1 MVRADAHGLPA
12 HAHDDDCPMMIGREQ
27 GTCTLRAATATPVAV
42 IGMACRLPGGIDSPQ
57 RLWEA
62 LLRGDD
68 FVGEIPADRW
78 DADLFYDPEPGVPGR
93 SVTRWGAFLDDVGGF
108 DCDFFGMT
116 EREATAI
123 DPQHRLLLETSWEAV
138 EHAGLDPGSLVGSQ
152 TGVFVG
158 LTHGDYELLSA
169 DCGAAEGPY
178 GFTGTSNSF
187 ASGRVAYTLGLHGPA
202 VTVDTAC
209 SSGLMAVHQAC
220 GSLGSGESDLTLA
233 GGVVVTLEPRKS
245 VSGSLQGMLSPTGRC
260 HAFDVHADGFVSG
273 EGCVMLLLKRLDDA
287 QRDGNRILAVLR
299 GTAANQ
305 DGRTVNIAAPSETAQ
320 VAVYR
325 KALTV
330 ADVDAAT
337 VGLVEAHGTGTPV
350 GDPIEFASLAA
361 VYGTG
366 GPCALGSVKTN
377 FGHMQS
383 TSGPLGLAKAILAL
397 QHAVVPQNLHFTRL
411 PDEMARIRT
420 DLFVPQ
426 ANTPWPSN
434 GNHPRR
440 AAVSSYGM
448 SGTNVHAIVE
458 QAPEQPPGQTV
469 GPAAGGPLLFPL
481 SATSAEQLRV
491 TAARLAAWLD
501 EHGRVSPDSESAAG
515 LRDLGYTLS
524 RRRTH
529 RPVRT
534 VVSASSLDELGAELR
549 AVADGDIP
557 YQPAVGQGDRGPVWV
572 FSGQGSQWSKMGA
585 ELLAKE
591 PVFAATIAIIEP
603 LVAQESG
610 FSVTE
615 AMSAKET
622 VSGIDKV
629 QPTIFAMQVALAET
643 MKCYGV
649 RPGAAIGHSLGEA
662 AAAVVAGGLS
672 VADGVRVIC
681 RRSKLMARIAG
692 SGAMASVELPGQQ
705 VLSEL
710 SIRGISDVVLSV
722 VASPTSAVVGG
733 DAKAIRDLVAAW
745 QEQDV
750 MAREVAVDV
759 ASHSPQVESILDEL
773 VEVLADLQPTAP
785 EVPYYSATL
794 WNPRERPSFTGD
806 YWAENLRYT
815 VRFAA
820 AVQAA
825 LKDGFRVFGEL
836 APHPLLTHAVEQNA
850 GSLDMPI
857 AALAAMRREPGVP
870 PACGGLPF
878 GLRGFV
884 ADLHSA
890 GAQVDFSVLYPA
902 GRLVDAPLP
911 TWTHRRLMLSRE
923 ATEQA
928 HGASVQAV
936 HPLLGAH
943 VHLQEEPERHVWQGE
958 VGTDAHPWL
967 ADHQIH
973 SVPAFPGAAYCEM
986 ALAAARAALG
996 EGAEVRDIKFEQTL
1010 LLDDQTRA
1018 SSVATVAGPGV
1029 LDFTVDTHEEGE
1041 RIRRAS
1047 AVLHAFAA
1055 DDVDGVDPQQPPA
1068 HDLARLLANQP
1079 SRMDGAELR
1088 KAFDTA
1094 GIQYGAAFSGLAA
1107 VLVADAQSG
1116 TVLAEVA
1123 LPGAIRS
1130 QQSAY
1135 TAHPAL
1141 LDACFQSVVISPEVQ
1156 QAGAGGLLL
1165 PVGVRRL
1172 RYFASARNAQYC
1184 LTRVT
1189 SARPGE
1195 CEADVDVL
1203 DQSGTV
1209 LLTVEGLRLAGGTSE
1224 GEHAHRLLN
1233 ERLLTIEWEP
1243 RELPEATR
1251 SEPGSWVL
1259 VRVSAA
1265 DGDDPLTARLADTL
1279 KSDGAQ
1285 CSTVSLPLGTADTA
1299 QLRSLL
1305 SGGGQTSA
1313 NGHGKLKGLTGVVVV
1328 SAAGDP
1334 HALRRGRDYVSHVA
1348 AVARELSELPGESP
1362 RLYVV
1367 TRNAAT
1373 VAAGDVANLAQAG
1386 LRGLMRVIDSE
1397 HPHLSVTQIDVDDIT
1412 NPEQVA
1418 LQLKSGSEED
1428 ETAWRAGQWYAARL
1442 RPGPLRPDERRT
1454 TIVDHQ
1460 RDGIR
1465 LQIRVPGDLESLEF
1479 IAFDRV
1485 PPGPGEIEVAV
1496 TSSTINF
1503 ADVLVAFGRYPTFE
1517 GYQQQLGGDF
1527 AGMVTAVGPEVTEH
1541 KVGDHV
1547 GGISRN
1553 GCWGTYVIAD
1563 ARHAITLPPELPL
1576 EDAAAVPTASATAW
1590 YGLHDLA
1597 RISPNDKVLIH
1608 SGTGGVG
1615 QAAIA
1620 IARAVGCKVF
1630 ATAGS
1635 PQRRQLLR
1643 DMGIEHVYDSRSTEF
1658 AEQIR
1663 RDTDGYGVDVVLNSL
1678 PGAAQRAGI
1687 ELLALGGRFIELG
1700 KRDIYRDS
1708 RLGLFPFRRNLSL
1721 FAVDLALLTFS
1732 HPQTVRRLLTT
1743 VYQHTAAGELPVP
1756 QTTHYPLQDAA
1767 AAVRLVAAAGHTGK
1781 VVLQVSRAGSSVAAV
1796 PPEKARPFRT
1806 DGAYIVTG
1814 GLSGLG
1820 LFLAGQMA
1828 SRKDGAGVGRI
1839 VLNSRSQPDEQ
1850 TRETIERLRDA
1861 GADIAVECG
1870 DIAEPQTAE
1879 RLAASAT
1886 ATGLPVR
1893 GVLHAAAVVEDA
1905 TLANVTDELIDRC
1918 WAPKVY
1924 GAWNIHQALHEEQT
1938 GQPLDWFCSFSSAAA
1953 LVGSPGQGAYAAANS
1968 WLDAFAHWRRAHG
1981 LPATSIAWGAWSE
1994 VGRATAL
2001 AEDAGI
2007 AITPAEGF
2015 RAFETLLRY
2024 DRPYSG
2030 YAPIMGTPWLTSFAQ
2045 RSRFAQ
2051 AFGAMSQGKP
2061 DTGKFLAELQALPRE
2076 DWPSA
2081 IRRLVSGQISLL
2093 LRRTIDP
2100 DRPLSDYGL
2109 DSLGNLELRTRIETE
2124 TGVRISPTKITT
2136 VRGLADHLFD
2146 ELADLEAA
2154 PAAS

>member
-1 MVRADAHGLPA
+1 
-12 HAHDDDCPMMIGREQ
+12 
-27 GTCTLRAATATPVAV
+27 
-42 IGMACRLPGGIDSPQ
+42 MACRLPGGIDSPQ

-68 FVGEIPADRW
+68 LVGEIPADRW
-78 DADLFYDPEPGVPGR
+78 DADLYYDPEPGVPGR

-116 EREATAI
+116 EREATAV
-123 DPQHRLLLETSWEAV
+123 DPQHRLLLETSWDAI
-138 EHAGLDPGSLVGSQ
+138 EHAGLDPASLAGSQ

-220 GSLGSGESDLTLA
+220 GSLGGGESDLTLA

-260 HAFDVHADGFVSG
+260 HAFDVNADGFVSG

-287 QRDGNRILAVLR
+287 RRDGDRILAVLR

-325 KALTV
+325 KALQA
-330 ADVDAAT
+330 ADIDATT

-350 GDPIEFASLAA
+350 GDPIEYSSLAA
-361 VYGTG
+361 VYGTD
-366 GPCALGSVKTN
+366 GPCVLGSVKTN
-377 FGHMQS
+377 FGHLQS
-383 TSGPLGLAKAILAL
+383 ASGPLGMMKAILAL
-397 QHAVVPQNLHFTRL
+397 QHGVVPRNLHFTRL
-411 PDEMARIRT
+411 PDEMARINT
-420 DLFVPQ
+420 ELFVPQ
-426 ANTPWPSN
+426 ENTPWPSN
-434 GNHPRR
+434 GHHPRR

-448 SGTNVHAIVE
+448 SGTNVHAILE
-458 QAPEQPPGQTV
+458 EAPAPE
-469 GPAAGGPLLFPL
+469 AAGSAAPETVGPLLFPL
-481 SATSAEQLRV
+481 SSTSAEQLRV

-501 EHGRVSPDSESAAG
+501 EQAGDALAGLRGWG
-515 LRDLGYTLS
+515 LRDLGYTLT
-524 RRRTH
+524 RRRAH

-534 VVSASSLDELGAELR
+534 VVSASGFAELRTELR

-572 FSGQGSQWSKMGA
+572 FSGQGSQWSQMGA
-585 ELLAKE
+585 ELLDKE
-591 PVFAATIAIIEP
+591 PVFAATIAAVEP
-603 LVAQESG
+603 LIAAESG
-610 FSVTE
+610 FSVTR
-615 AMSAKET
+615 ALSAPPAVT
-622 VSGIDKV
+622 GIDKV

-649 RPGAAIGHSLGEA
+649 RPGAVIGHSLGEC

-672 VADGVRVIC
+672 LGDGVKVIC
-681 RRSKLMARIAG
+681 RRSRLMARIAG
-692 SGAMASVELPGQQ
+692 RGAMASVELPGQQ

-722 VASPTSAVVGG
+722 VASPTSTVVGG
-733 DAKAIRDLVAAW
+733 DAEAIRELVAAW
-745 QEQDV
+745 QQQDV

-773 VEVLADLQPTAP
+773 VEVLAELEPTAP

-794 WNPRERPSFTGD
+794 WNPRERPSFGGD
-806 YWAENLRYT
+806 YWAENLRHT

-850 GSLDMPI
+850 ASLDVPI
-857 AALAAMRREPGVP
+857 AALAAMRREQE
-870 PACGGLPF
+870 LPL

-884 ADLHSA
+884 GDLHSS
-890 GAQVDFSVLYPA
+890 GALVDFSVQYPA

-911 TWTHRRLMLSRE
+911 TWAHRRLMLRRE
-923 ATEQA
+923 SVQRA
-928 HGASVQAV
+928 HGSSVQAV

-943 VHLQEEPERHVWQGE
+943 VHLREEPERHVWQGE
-958 VGTDAHPWL
+958 VGTDAHLWL

-973 SVPAFPGAAYCEM
+973 GVAAFPGAGYCEM
-986 ALAAARAALG
+986 ALAAAAATLG
-996 EGAEVRDIKFEQTL
+996 ERAEVRDVTFEQTL
-1010 LLDDQTRA
+1010 LLAGRTEV
-1018 SSVATVAGPGV
+1018 SSTATVTGPGR
-1029 LDFTVDTHEEGE
+1029 LEFTVDTHEDGE
-1041 RIRRAS
+1041 RIRRAG
-1047 AVLHAFAA
+1047 AVLHALPPEH
-1055 DDVDGVDPQQPPA
+1055 GGETGPPA
-1068 HDLARLLANQP
+1068 HDVATLIADHP
-1079 SRMDGAELR
+1079 SRIEGAELR
-1088 KAFDTA
+1088 KAFGA
-1094 GIQYGAAFSGLAA
+1094 VGIQYGPAFSGLAA
-1107 VLVADAQSG
+1107 VSVGDRDVG

-1130 QQSAY
+1130 QQSGY
-1135 TAHPAL
+1135 GAHPAL
-1141 LDACFQSVVISPEVQ
+1141 LDACLQSVIAAPEVQ
-1156 QAGAGGLLL
+1156 RAGAGGLLL

-1172 RYFASARNAQYC
+1172 RNYHSTRNAHYC
-1184 LTRVT
+1184 LTRIT
-1189 SARPGE
+1189 SSRPGE

-1209 LLTVEGLRLAGGTSE
+1209 LLTVEGLRLAGAASE
-1224 GEHAHRLLN
+1224 HEHAQRLLDD
-1233 ERLLTIEWEP
+1233 RLLTIEWEA
-1243 RELPEATR
+1243 RELPEAPQG
-1251 SEPGSWVL
+1251 EPGSWL
-1259 VRVSAA
+1259 LLSACDA
-1265 DGDDPLTARLADTL
+1265 ASNGDDALTTQLADVL
-1279 KSDGAQ
+1279 KTDGAQ
-1285 CSTVSLPLGTADTA
+1285 CRTVSLPPGAVDTEE
-1299 QLRSLL
+1299 LRSLL
-1305 SGGGQTSA
+1305 SGGEPGG
-1313 NGHGKLKGLTGVVVV
+1313 NGHRPLQRLTGVVVV
-1328 SAAGDP
+1328 AAASEADHP
-1334 HALRRGRDYVSHVA
+1334 AAPRRGRDYVSHLA
-1348 AVARELSELPGESP
+1348 TVARELSELPGESP
-1362 RLYVV
+1362 RLFVL
-1367 TRNAAT
+1367 TRNAA
-1373 VAAGDVANLAQAG
+1373 VVVAGDAPNLTQAG
-1386 LRGLMRVIDSE
+1386 LRGMMRVIDAE
-1397 HPHLSVTQIDVDDIT
+1397 HPHLSATQIDVDDAT
-1412 NPEQVA
+1412 DPGHVA
-1418 LQLKSGSEED
+1418 RQLQSRSGED
-1428 ETAWRAGQWYAARL
+1428 ETAWRDGQWYTARL
-1442 RPGPLRPDERRT
+1442 RPGPLRPADRRT
-1454 TIVDHQ
+1454 TVVDHG
-1460 RDGIR
+1460 RDGMRLHIR
-1465 LQIRVPGDLESLEF
+1465 TPGDLESLELT
-1479 IAFDRV
+1479 AFDRV

-1496 TSSTINF
+1496 ASSTINF

-1527 AGMVTAVGPEVTEH
+1527 AGVVTAVGPGVTEH
-1541 KVGDHV
+1541 RVGDRV
-1547 GGISRN
+1547 GGLSGN
-1553 GCWGTYVIAD
+1553 GCWGSFVLAD
-1563 ARHAITLPPELPL
+1563 ARHAVTLPPEIPL
-1576 EDAAAVPTASATAW
+1576 REAAAVPTASATAW

-1597 RISPNDKVLIH
+1597 RIAPTDKVLIH

-1620 IARAVGCKVF
+1620 IARAAGCEIF

-1643 DMGIEHVYDSRSTEF
+1643 DMGIEHVYDSRSLEF

-1721 FAVDLALLTFS
+1721 FAVDLALLTHS
-1732 HPQTVRRLLTT
+1732 HPHTVRRLLTT
-1743 VYQHTAAGELPVP
+1743 VYQRTAAGELPMP
-1756 QTTHYPLQDAA
+1756 RTTHYPLQDAV

-1781 VVLQVSRAGSSVAAV
+1781 VVLQVPRTASSVAAL
-1796 PPEKARPFRT
+1796 PPEKVRPFRA
-1806 DGAYIVTG
+1806 DGAYIITG
-1814 GLSGLG
+1814 GLGGLG
-1820 LFLAGQMA
+1820 LFLAGEMA
-1828 SRKDGAGVGRI
+1828 SRDGDVGAGRI
-1839 VLNSRSQPDEQ
+1839 VLNSRSQPGEQ
-1850 TRETIERLRDA
+1850 ARRAIERLRAA

-1870 DIAEPQTAE
+1870 DIAQPDTAE
-1879 RLAASAT
+1879 RLVTCAT

-1905 TLANVTDELIDRC
+1905 TLTNVTDDLIDRC

-1924 GAWNIHQALHEEQT
+1924 GAWNLHQAT
-1938 GQPLDWFCSFSSAAA
+1938 AGQPLEWFCLFSSAAA

-1968 WLDAFAHWRRAHG
+1968 WLDAFARWRHARGA
-1981 LPATSIAWGAWSE
+1981 PATAIAWGAWSQ

-2001 AEDAGI
+2001 AEDAGV
-2007 AITPAEGF
+2007 AITPTEGF
-2015 RAFETLLRY
+2015 RAFETLLRH
-2024 DRPYSG
+2024 DRPYAG

-2045 RSRFAQ
+2045 RSPFAE
-2051 AFGAMSQGKP
+2051 AFRSAGQGRP
-2061 DTGKFLAELQALPRE
+2061 DAGKFLAELRALPRE
-2076 DWPSA
+2076 EWPSA
-2081 IRRLVSGQISLL
+2081 IRRLVSGQLSLL

-2124 TGVRISPTKITT
+2124 TGVRISPATITT
-2136 VRGLADHLFD
+2136 VRGLAEHLCD
-2146 ELADLEAA
+2146 ELADLPAA
-2154 PAAS
+2154 PPAGAPR